1 MPENPVCIRR
11 TNTIEEAEILVF
23 WLDDRGVKATVLDP
37 DSTGVFAFGVTDPEG
52 VEIYVAD
59 EETAER
65 AKVLLAEHDKEREEP
80 TPADDTP
87 ALIEVKCDECGQRN
101 SYPSDRAGSVQE
113 CTQCGAFI
121 DVPSA

>member
-11 TNTIEEAEILVF
+11 TNTIEEAEILIS
-23 WLDDRGVKATVLDP
+23 WLDERGVKAAVLDP

-65 AKVLLAEHDKEREEP
+65 AKVLLAEHDREREEP
-80 TPADDTP
+80 TPADDRP
-87 ALIEVKCDECGQRN
+87 ALIEVKCDECGQLK

-113 CTQCGAFI
+113 CAQCGAFI